1 MASAQSNTSTY
12 RMNHTMLRVKN
23 IKDSLHFYE
32 EVLGMSLI
40 DKHGGDDFT
49 LYFLAYLEPGV
60 SVAEAK
66 KNRATLQGIIELT
79 HNHGSEDDASV
90 KYKSGNE
97 DEHKGFGHICV

>member
-1 MASAQSNTSTY
+1 MASAQSNPSTY

-90 KYKSGNE
+90 NYKSGNE